1 MKLNLPPPQAFP
13 RLSGGKGPWGR
24 ANKVCMYVCM
34 YVKGTG
40 DKREARVGD
49 DGNDGRAPLR
59 PSFPLEQAIFTL
71 KTFDYNYQN
80 SFRFCFLI

>member
-13 RLSGGKGPWGR
+13 RLSGG
-24 ANKVCMYVCM
+24 
-34 YVKGTG
+34 KGTG

-59 PSFPLEQAIFTL
+59 PSFPL
-71 KTFDYNYQN
+71 
-80 SFRFCFLI
+80 